1 MNNLCDISVVLSH
14 LAFIYIGSS
23 IFYLI
28 VTKNMESPFMDAVKL
43 IPELVEI
50 KKKSSINR
58 KRVFYTGVLIS
69 ILLLLVLKPFINC
82 FN

>member
-28 VTKNMESPFMDAVKL
+28 VTRNMESPFMDAVKL
-43 IPELVEI
+43 IPELI
-50 KKKSSINR
+50 DKKIDLFSSKVNQNLNGI
-58 KRVFYTGVLIS
+58 
-69 ILLLLVLKPFINC
+69 
-82 FN
+82 